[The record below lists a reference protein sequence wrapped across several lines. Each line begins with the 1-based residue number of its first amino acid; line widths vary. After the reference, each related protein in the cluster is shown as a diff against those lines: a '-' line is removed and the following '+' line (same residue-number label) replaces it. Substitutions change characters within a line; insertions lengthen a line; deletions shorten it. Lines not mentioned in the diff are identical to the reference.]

1 MSDPIEEMIRKQ
13 GESLPV
19 PASLA
24 SRVRRHRGRMRL
36 LASGAVV
43 CGLFGWGIIAMPR
56 TSEAKE
62 LIQKAIRGVRDAKV
76 MQMNHYT
83 WLEGQEPKLIGRHW
97 IANGRHAYELLREG
111 MEQSS
116 EYTSD
121 SGRCYTPRF
130 DVLQVFKYSRQA
142 DAMPRP
148 SENPT
153 AAEMIKFTFI
163 DGVGTSKREP
173 LDVKKGVIWHG
184 VRTTRL
190 TFGVQGSDMEATLYI
205 NESTGR
211 PETLLRTTRSH
222 FQGKEPRT
230 VHERT
235 EFAYDTKAPNPMD
248 RVGPKTK
255 RFDMAEWA
263 VRLAQKPYADSPFG
277 KVSWA
282 WRGPQRSLFLITVG
296 QPREWVAYKGV
307 DWKMTW
313 EVFPLTA
320 TGDFSA
326 PNHTPDPRMVVYTP
340 LSTRQHW
347 DLPFPLAPGKDYPD
361 EVFGSVKA
369 NRLLLTAEGCARV
382 RNTELR
388 NRGDEKAEWEDL
400 QMSMRERVKVP
411 IFAKDRLQERYAE
424 LSKKYSR

>member
-1 MSDPIEEMIRKQ
+1 MSDPIEEMIREQ
-13 GESLPV
+13 GESLPI

-43 CGLFGWGIIAMPR
+43 CGLVGWGIIAMPR
-56 TSEAKE
+56 TSDAKE
-62 LIQKAIRGVRDAKV
+62 LIQRAIRGVSDAKV
-76 MQMNHYT
+76 MQMDHYS
-83 WLEGQEPKLIGRHW
+83 WLEGQKPQLIARNW
-97 IANGRHAYELLREG
+97 IRDNQPVYELLRPG
-111 MEQSS
+111 MESVTQVK
-116 EYTSD
+116 
-121 SGRCYTPRF
+121 SGRVLTYSPRY
-130 DVLQVFKYSRQA
+130 DVLQSYIPASSPEF
-142 DAMPRP
+142 PRP
-148 SENPT
+148 KEDPT
-153 AAEMIKFTFI
+153 AAELIQFTFI
-163 DGVGTSKREP
+163 DGDGKRMNAPSRIE
-173 LDVKKGVIWHG
+173 KRTQWHG
-184 VRTTRL
+184 KTATRL
-190 TFGVQGSDMEATLYI
+190 TYKSDLGRFVAHLYI
-205 NESTGR
+205 EDATGR
-211 PETLLRTTRSH
+211 PITLLRTMRDS
-222 FQGKEPRT
+222 FQGTEPRV

-235 EFAYDTKAPNPMD
+235 EFTYDTVVPNPMGKI
-248 RVGPKTK
+248 GPKT
-255 RFDMAEWA
+255 RQYDMAVWA
-263 VRLAQKPYADSPFG
+263 AKLAQMPTTDTPFG

-320 TGDFSA
+320 TGDFSV

-340 LSTRQHW
+340 LSTHQKW
-347 DLPFPLAPGKDYPD
+347 DLPFPLAPGDDYPD

-388 NRGDEKAEWEDL
+388 KRGDEKAEWEDL

-424 LSKKYSR
+424 LSKKYGR